1 MTKRKTI
8 LIVLDIVLIAVLI
21 MQCVFLG
28 GDGSK
33 SFTLKETPDEI
44 ILNNKG
50 EEISLFFNDDNEWV
64 VSDKGYPT
72 NYATVD
78 QMLDSI
84 IDIKTIEKIGSTTK
98 MGNLEKYQLDDANKI
113 TVVAKKDGEV
123 LRTLTLGKNAST
135 GSQTYITL
143 DGKNDI
149 YLASGG
155 LKFSFDK
162 TLNAVRSKI
171 VWDFDESEI
180 SSVEIRRPNGERYSV
195 NKSGSGEELTWS
207 VSGSD
212 IELDTEKAQSW
223 FDTLGTL
230 TTDEWLDETIDN
242 GKKQVATISIVYGY
256 DTLVVDIY
264 ERNES
269 TEENPLYYGICSEN
283 PYPFTLTSYTMER
296 LNKNM
301 EELAK

>member
-8 LIVLDIVLIAVLI
+8 LIVLDVVLIAILI
-21 MQCVFLG
+21 MQCVFLK

-50 EEISLFFNDDNEWV
+50 EEISLFFNNDNEWV

-98 MGNLEKYQLDDANKI
+98 QGNLEKYQLDDANKI

-123 LRTLTLGKNAST
+123 LRTLELGKNAST

-162 TLNAVRSKI
+162 TLNAIRSKI

-180 SSVEIRRPNGERYSV
+180 SSVEVRRPNGERYSV

-207 VSGSD
+207 VEGSD

-256 DTLVVDIY
+256 NTLVVDIY